1 MESTKKVAKVAKI
14 FYCEKCDYKCS
25 KKFNFDKHLETD
37 KHKRAT
43 NQSCINNDVA
53 KVAEPKIDVQSVKKY
68 VCNIHTTW
76 LISGTLV
83 LIMTK
88 THLGTPKRAGIV
100 NSCVNSNSRI
110 RGKML
115 KQ

>member
-25 KKFNFDKHLETD
+25 KKFNFDKHLETE

-53 KVAEPKIDVQSVKKY
+53 KVAEPKLDVQSVKKY
-68 VCNIHTTW
+68 VCDICEKEYKCN
-76 LISGTLV
+76 SGL
-83 LIMTK
+83 
-88 THLGTPKRAGIV
+88 
-100 NSCVNSNSRI
+100 
-110 RGKML
+110 
-115 KQ
+115 

>member
-25 KKFNFDKHLETD
+25 KKFNFDKHLETE

-53 KVAEPKIDVQSVKKY
+53 KVAEPKLDVQSVKKY
-68 VCNIHTTW
+68 ICDICEKEYKRIEHKVSKDEIIAIM
-76 LISGTLV
+76 ISSVDL
-83 LIMTK
+83 
-88 THLGTPKRAGIV
+88 HY
-100 NSCVNSNSRI
+100 N
-110 RGKML
+110 
-115 KQ
+115 